1 MGQTINDVYQ
11 NTKTKLD
18 SVGCG
23 FCLAKWTQVTMHL
36 QMGHTHSC
44 HHPSTHQIP
53 LREIKKNPSALHNT
67 KFKKLKRKEM
77 LEGKK
82 PQECNYCWNVE
93 DNSNSFS
100 DRVFKSSEPWS
111 IKSYDDIVKSNW
123 RDDFNPRY
131 VEVAFSNTC
140 NFKCAYCGP
149 QFSSKW
155 VDEIEKHGPYPTS
168 TNFNG
173 IEHLKAKNE
182 MPYKHSEEN
191 PYLDAFW
198 EWWPSLYRDLHTF
211 RITGG
216 EPLLAKDTFKVLDY
230 IIEQEN
236 PNRELA
242 LSINSN
248 LGVPDN
254 LIDKFIEKAKILCEQ
269 DKVKELVV
277 FTSVEAKGKQA
288 EYTRFGL
295 EYDRFWSNVDKILTE
310 LPKVTVNIMATFN
323 ALSVFTYGDLVDKV
337 FEMKKK
343 HHNGQRYSI
352 SAVQLDTSYLRWP
365 NHLSVRILDEEHK
378 ELILAA
384 AKKALYYGQREFSH
398 DTYGFTNVEIQKIK
412 RIYDYSKG
420 HSVTYD
426 KQKNI
431 DDFIIFVDE
440 LDKRRGTNF
449 LESFP
454 ELKEFYVRNK
464 RG

>member
-1 MGQTINDVYQ
+1 MTSQEVKD
-11 NTKTKLD
+11 KLD
-18 SVGCG
+18 KVGCG

-36 QMGHTHSC
+36 SMGMTHSC
-44 HHPSTHQIP
+44 HHPSPHKIG
-53 LREIKKNPSALHNT
+53 LNEIKRNPTALHNT

-111 IKSYDDIVKSNW
+111 IKSYDDIVNSHW

-182 MPYKHSEEN
+182 MPYKHSEDN

-230 IIEQEN
+230 IIEQEE
-236 PNRELA
+236 PNTELA

-248 LGVPDN
+248 LGIPDN
-254 LIDKFIEKAKILCEQ
+254 LLDKFIAKAKILCEQ

-295 EYDRFWSNVDKILTE
+295 EYDKFWQNVDKILTE

-323 ALSVFTYGDLVDKV
+323 ALSVFTYSDLVDKV

-343 HHNGQRYSI
+343 HHNGKRYSI

-378 ELILAA
+378 EYILQA

-398 DTYGFTNVEIQKIK
+398 NTYGFTNVEIQKIK
-412 RIYDYSKG
+412 RIYDYAKG

-449 LESFP
+449 LETFP
-454 ELKEFYVRNK
+454 ELKEFYARNK